1 MPPDEKEGA
10 IAEETRGDLDD
21 SQPQSQHLLE
31 CLFLSRKKMIDPF
44 LHKVAGYGLG
54 YRQFLLGLDLKL
66 YFYFIFLSYSIYLG
80 VEREA
85 AVG

>member
-1 MPPDEKEGA
+1 
-10 IAEETRGDLDD
+10 
-21 SQPQSQHLLE
+21 
-31 CLFLSRKKMIDPF
+31 MIDPF
-44 LHKVAGYGLG
+44 LHKVAGYVLG